1 MIKSWRLFTLAL
13 VALSLPACSS
23 MYYSGLEKIGIPKR
37 DIMVHRVEKARDT
50 QQDAKEQFKTTLEQ
64 FSAVTQFKG
73 GDLEAVYNKL
83 NSEYEASKDEAAAV
97 SKRIA
102 DIEDV
107 SAALFAEWKDE
118 ADEFSSAALRRN
130 SLHKLAATK
139 QQYDKLISAMHRA
152 EAKMPPVLAV
162 FKDQVLILKHS
173 LNAQAIASLKNDL
186 ASVESDVN
194 TLIKAMNQ
202 SISEAD
208 DFIKTMEKN

>member
-1 MIKSWRLFTLAL
+1 
-13 VALSLPACSS
+13 
-23 MYYSGLEKIGIPKR
+23 MYYSGLDKIGIPKR
-37 DIMVHRVEKARDT
+37 EIMVHRVAKARDT

-73 GDLEAVYNKL
+73 GDLEAIYKKL
-83 NSEYEASKDEAAAV
+83 NSEYEASKSEAAKV

-107 SAALFAEWKDE
+107 SEALFTEWAEE
-118 ADEFSSAALRRN
+118 ADQFSTASLRRN
-130 SLHKLAATK
+130 SLQKLAATK
-139 QQYDKLISAMHRA
+139 QQYSKLISAMHRA
-152 EAKMPPVLAV
+152 EAKMEPVLAI

-186 ASVESDVN
+186 ASVETDVN
-194 TLIKAMNQ
+194 TLIKAMNE

-208 DFIKTMEKN
+208 DFIKTIEKN

>member
-1 MIKSWRLFTLAL
+1 MVKSLRLFILSFI
-13 VALSLPACSS
+13 ALSLTACSS
-23 MYYSGLEKIGIPKR
+23 MYYSGLEKMGIPKR
-37 DIMVHRVEKARDT
+37 EIMVHRVEKARDT

-73 GDLEAVYNKL
+73 GDLEAVYKKL

-107 SAALFAEWKDE
+107 SAALFAEWADE
-118 ADEFSSAALRRN
+118 AEQFSTASLRRN
-130 SLHKLAATK
+130 SLRKLSATK
-139 QQYDKLISAMHRA
+139 QQYNKLITAMHRA
-152 EAKMPPVLAV
+152 EAKMEPVLTI

-173 LNAQAIASLKNDL
+173 LNAQAITSLKDDL

-194 TLIKAMNQ
+194 TLIKAMNE
-202 SISEAD
+202 SINEAD